1 MLTAVLNFVEDSM
14 AASEDALKSFGFG
27 QYKVLVRRGE
37 RAFMAVVHEGDA
49 PEGMD
54 KDMGG
59 FLEKVDKIYRK
70 SLASWSGDI
79 ESEFAGVDLLLG
91 SWVKEHSKGR
101 NRKSRSVFGLK
112 GGPATK

>member
-54 KDMGG
+54 KDMGA

-79 ESEFAGVDLLLG
+79 ESEFAGVDLLLD

-101 NRKSRSVFGLK
+101 NRKSRSVFGRK
-112 GGPATK
+112 GGPAKK